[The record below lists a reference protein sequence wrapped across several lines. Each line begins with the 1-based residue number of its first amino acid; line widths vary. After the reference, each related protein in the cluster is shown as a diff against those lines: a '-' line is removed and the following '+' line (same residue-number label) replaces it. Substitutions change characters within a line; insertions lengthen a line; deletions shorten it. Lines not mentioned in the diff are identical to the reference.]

1 MTQRRKGVTMSHYPF
16 LTQKPF
22 SLNAD
27 AVAWVEKTL
36 AGLSRRQKIGQL
48 FCLIARAGDE
58 AEIDSILAIME
69 PGGIMFRP
77 MPMAQAVQ
85 YSALLKARMPLP
97 MLIAANL
104 EKGGNGIVEEG
115 TLLGSPMAVAATDDE
130 AFASRLGTLCGRE
143 GAAVGANWAF
153 APIIDIDTNYH
164 NPITNTRTFG
174 SVPDRVC
181 RFGKAYVE
189 ALQKEG
195 VAASIKHF
203 PGDGSD
209 ERDQH
214 LLSSVNSLTAEEWD
228 ATYGQVYRA
237 SIEAGALTV
246 MVGHIF
252 QPAWTRKLNPTI
264 KDEDMM
270 PGTLSPEIM
279 QGLLRDHLGFNGL
292 IVTDATTMAGMT
304 IPMPRKDAV
313 PRAIAA
319 GADMFLFTRNM
330 DEDFGYMVQG
340 VEDGIITEDRLDEA
354 VARILAL
361 KAALGLH
368 LNKPTPTLEYAKAV
382 VGCPEHIRWA
392 TECADK
398 AITLVKEQK
407 GILPLSPRKTPR
419 VLYYP
424 IESGQ
429 GVAYSAKQ
437 GVCDDFKAMLE
448 AEGFAVTTFVPQSFL
463 EGKVQT
469 EREYIESYD
478 LSIYM
483 LNMMTKSNQTTVRI
497 EWQQPMGANCP
508 HYSASI
514 PTLAISVENPY
525 HLLDIPR
532 IKTYI
537 NTYNSADT
545 TLAQLMDK
553 LMGRSSFQGTS
564 PVDAFCGKWDTRL

>member
-1 MTQRRKGVTMSHYPF
+1 MTNYPF

-22 SLNAD
+22 SLDAH
-27 AVAWVEKTL
+27 AVAWVERTL
-36 AGLSRRQKIGQL
+36 AGLSKRQKIGQL
-48 FCLIARAGDE
+48 FCLIARVGDE
-58 AEIDSILAIME
+58 AEIDSILSVME

-77 MPMAQAVQ
+77 MPMAQAVE
-85 YSALLKARMPLP
+85 YSLLLKERMPLP

-115 TLLGSPMAVAATDDE
+115 TLMGSPMAVAATDDV
-130 AFASRLGTLCGRE
+130 AFATRLGTLCGRE

-174 SVPDRVC
+174 SIPDRVS
-181 RFGKAYVE
+181 RFGRAYVE
-189 ALQKEG
+189 AVQREG

-203 PGDGSD
+203 PGDGVD

-214 LLSSVNSLTAEEWD
+214 LLSSVNSLSTEEWD
-228 ATYGQVYRA
+228 TTYGQIYRE
-237 SIEAGALTV
+237 SIDAGALTV

-252 QPAWTRKLNPTI
+252 QPAWTKKLNPAI
-264 KDEDMM
+264 KDEEIM

-279 QGLLRDHLGFNGL
+279 QGLLRGHLGFNGL

-304 IPMPRKDAV
+304 IPMPRRETV
-313 PRAIAA
+313 PRSIAS

-330 DEDFGYMVQG
+330 EEDFSYMVQG
-340 VEDGIITEDRLDEA
+340 VEDGIVSEARLEEA

-368 LNKPTPTLEYAKAV
+368 LDKPAPTLERAKSV

-392 TECADK
+392 SECADR

-407 GILPLSPRKTPR
+407 GILPISPKRTPR

-429 GVAYSAKQ
+429 GVGYSAKQ
-437 GVCDDFKAMLE
+437 GVCDHFRAMLE
-448 AEGFAVTTFVPQSFL
+448 AEGFEVTTFVPQSFL

-469 EREYIESYD
+469 EREYIEGYD

-537 NTYNSADT
+537 NAYNSADA
-545 TLAQLMDK
+545 TLTQLMDK
-553 LMGRSSFQGTS
+553 LMGRSPFKGTS
-564 PVDAFCGKWDTRL
+564 PVDAFCGKWDARL